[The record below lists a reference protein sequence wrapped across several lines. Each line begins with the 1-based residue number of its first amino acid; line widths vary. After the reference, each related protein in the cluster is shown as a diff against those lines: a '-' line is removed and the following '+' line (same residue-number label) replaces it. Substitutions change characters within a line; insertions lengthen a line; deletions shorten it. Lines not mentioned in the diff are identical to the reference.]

1 MAVMVL
7 NPEGIAISLLS
18 MVCVSLAAMVY
29 GFLTMPIPQRL
40 QPAYDCIVTQ
50 VPALQLQLKTV
61 DMHKLGYICTGFT
74 NGIAGGKMLAMFQK
88 GIDFT
93 PLTT

>member
-61 DMHKLGYICTGFT
+61 DMHKRGYVCTGFT
-74 NGIAGGKMLAMFQK
+74 GNGFAGSKILAMFQK
-88 GIDFT
+88 GVVCA
-93 PLTT
+93 